1 MAGGASQV
9 AWAATGRATL
19 VIAFVLGIIV
29 GLLISIAIEELGEYM
44 DDDT

>member
-1 MAGGASQV
+1 MDRGAGQV

-19 VIAFVLGIIV
+19 VITFVLGIIV
-29 GLLISIAIEELGEYM
+29 GLLLAIAVDELGDWM

>member
-1 MAGGASQV
+1 MARGASQV

-19 VIAFVLGIIV
+19 VITFVLGIIV
-29 GLLISIAIEELGEYM
+29 GLLLSIAVEELSDYM

>member
-19 VIAFVLGIIV
+19 VITFVLGIIV
-29 GLLISIAIEELGEYM
+29 GLLLSIAVEELSNYM
-44 DDDT
+44 DDDA